1 MLSYISPTIVTGRH
15 THDACERVVQ
25 QATKSN
31 RFVARQG
38 CQTVRPVNIAIS
50 ASLNVLHIQQN
61 IRFVN
66 DDLNHSDF
74 ARHRD
79 WHRLFPELPH
89 LITHS
94 LSTAE
99 IAPRHELTVTPLLE
113 AWWR

>member
-31 RFVARQG
+31 RFIARQG

-50 ASLNVLHIQQN
+50 ASLNVLHIQRN

-79 WHRLFPELPH
+79 WLRLFPELAH

-94 LSTAE
+94 LSSGE
-99 IAPRHELTVTPLLE
+99 IAPRHELTEMPLLE
-113 AWWR
+113 AW

>member
-74 ARHRD
+74 ARYRD
-79 WHRLFPELPH
+79 WNRLFPELAH

-94 LSTAE
+94 LSSGE
-99 IAPRHELTVTPLLE
+99 IAPRHELTETPLLE
-113 AWWR
+113 AW

>member
-1 MLSYISPTIVTGRH
+1 MVSYISPTIVTGRH
-15 THDACERVVQ
+15 THDACECVFR

-31 RFVARQG
+31 RFIARQV
-38 CQTVRPVNIAIS
+38 CQTVRPVNISIS
-50 ASLNVLHIQQN
+50 APLNVLHIQQN

-79 WHRLFPELPH
+79 WHRLFPELAH

-94 LSTAE
+94 SSSGE
-99 IAPRHELTVTPLLE
+99 IAPRHELTGIPLLE
-113 AWWR
+113 AW